1 MTTPT
6 LTREAAD
13 TLMSALQMV
22 QFIDQKDRRVQARFK
37 KTVDGLKSGAG
48 HASEDEIALYRPQ
61 LAQLAGE
68 IDDGLNNVQGALALL
83 ARLREDKTVME
94 TRFEQIE
101 KLVKMM
107 AEIRKR
113 FSDQAMQARKLEQ
126 EVEQSLA
133 SIRKGDLAAEAELG
147 ALQSQMKALM
157 KTIAWVNAEA
167 PKAEKAARAAWD
179 KKDQKALT
187 AARKTLIDL
196 LPIREQVTAM
206 KPRVEAY
213 RKAHPDLDR
222 ERKAEA
228 QYMVDDLERATD
240 AMQDVDKM
248 VRELVALGQVP
259 QEDKKAAP
267 AAAAPKLRDAEVE
280 KIVLAFGLDAKKGD
294 LRAKAMKI
302 VNACPFAQWP
312 KELAKVYGAKESELK
327 AKIGSLMK
335 LPFVKP
341 LALIDI

>member
-1 MTTPT
+1 MTAT
-6 LTREAAD
+6 LTREAAE
-13 TLMSALQMV
+13 TLANTVQMV
-22 QFIDQKDRRVQARFK
+22 QFVDQKDRKIQSRFK
-37 KTVDGLKSGAG
+37 KTVDGLQRGIDD
-48 HASEDEIALYRPQ
+48 ASEDEIALYRPQ

-68 IDDGLNNVQGALALL
+68 IDDGLNNVQGALGLL
-83 ARLREDKTVME
+83 AQLRDDKTVME

-101 KLVKMM
+101 KLVKTV

-113 FSDQAMQARKLEQ
+113 FSDQAMQARRLEQ

-133 SIRKGDLAAEAELG
+133 TIRKGDLAAEADLG
-147 ALQSQMKALM
+147 ALQSQMKALV
-157 KTIAWVNAEA
+157 KTIAWVDAEA

-196 LPIREQVTAM
+196 LQVRDHVSAM

-222 ERKAEA
+222 ERKAEV
-228 QYMVDDLERATD
+228 QYMVDDLERAADSMKD
-240 AMQDVDKM
+240 AERM

-259 QEDKKAAP
+259 HEEKKAA
-267 AAAAPKLRDAEVE
+267 ATPKLGQAEAD
-280 KIVLAFGLDAKKGD
+280 KIVQAFGLDTKKGE
-294 LRAKAMKI
+294 LRAKALKI
-302 VNACPFAQWP
+302 VNACPFATWP
-312 KELAKVYGAKESELK
+312 KELAKLYGAKETELK
-327 AKIGSLMK
+327 AKLGSLSR

-341 LALIDI
+341 LTLIDI

>member
-6 LTREAAD
+6 LTREAAEMLAN
-13 TLMSALQMV
+13 TVHMV
-22 QFIDQKDRRVQARFK
+22 QFIDQKDRKIQARFK
-37 KTVDGLKSGAG
+37 KTIEGLRSGVD

-68 IDDGLNNVQGALALL
+68 IDDGLNNVQGALRLL
-83 ARLREDKTVME
+83 SQLREDKAVMD

-101 KLVKMM
+101 KLVKTI

-113 FSDQAMQARKLEQ
+113 FSDQAMQARQLEHD
-126 EVEQSLA
+126 VEQSLGT
-133 SIRKGDLAAEAELG
+133 IRKGDLAAEAELG
-147 ALQSQMKALM
+147 ALQSQMKALV

-179 KKDQKALT
+179 RKDQKALT

-196 LPIREQVTAM
+196 LPIRDDVSAM

-222 ERKAEA
+222 ERKAEV

-240 AMQDVDKM
+240 AMKDVDKI

-259 QEDKKAAP
+259 QEEKKAA
-267 AAAAPKLRDAEVE
+267 ASAPKLRDAEVE
-280 KIVLAFGLDAKKGD
+280 KIVQAFGLDAKQGG

-312 KELAKVYGAKESELK
+312 KELAKVYGAKEADLK
-327 AKIGSLMK
+327 AKVGSLMK
-335 LPFVKP
+335 LPFVKT
-341 LALIDI
+341 LTLIDI